1 MNLNVFS
8 GLPSYVRITI
18 LSQIRRLL
26 STPLFSYEDREDILQ
41 DLLLFYL
48 KRFYNVPDV
57 DEALVVHSVKLYAS
71 DLLVKR
77 YQRKDF
83 LNSSLA
89 DYTDEEFFY
98 FKSDEPNYSDRVMI
112 TKILEIAS
120 DKEKVVIQKILQ
132 GNSIEQIARDMHVSK
147 KTIYKFFEK
156 VRKKLK

>member
-1 MNLNVFS
+1 V
-8 GLPSYVRITI
+8 
-18 LSQIRRLL
+18 
-26 STPLFSYEDREDILQ
+26 DI
-41 DLLLFYL
+41 
-48 KRFYNVPDV
+48 
-57 DEALVVHSVKLYAS
+57 
-71 DLLVKR
+71 
-77 YQRKDF
+77 
-83 LNSSLA
+83 
-89 DYTDEEFFY
+89 Y